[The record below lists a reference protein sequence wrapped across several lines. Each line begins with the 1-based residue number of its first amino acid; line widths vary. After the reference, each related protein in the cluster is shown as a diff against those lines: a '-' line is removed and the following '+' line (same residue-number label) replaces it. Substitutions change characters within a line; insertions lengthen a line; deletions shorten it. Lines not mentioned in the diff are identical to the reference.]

1 MRNKSEKIKG
11 KERKKEGKKQKQ
23 KERKKRK
30 EGEKE
35 GGKKV
40 LINTKYR
47 TNGKREHL
55 LSSNSSLA

>member
-11 KERKKEGKKQKQ
+11 KERKEGKKQ